1 MGLMVVAN
9 DKNMKFKC
17 TEYKNGEPYE
27 WQRCIKNPFNGYF
40 IHHMVL
46 TSVKNDI
53 LLKKEFADILEKYK
67 DISLLDCK
75 CKKLNWLKSF
85 KETKYTIACV
95 EPENYNFYKKYGF
108 EFEKWEDK
116 PYYFFIMIRKNF

>member
-1 MGLMVVAN
+1 
-9 DKNMKFKC
+9 MKFKC
-17 TEYKNGEPYE
+17 TESKNGKPYE
-27 WQRCIKNPFNGYF
+27 WQKYIKNPFNGYF

-46 TSVKNDI
+46 TSIKNDI

-67 DISLLDCK
+67 DVALLDCK

-95 EPENYNFYKKYGF
+95 EPENYNFYKKHNF